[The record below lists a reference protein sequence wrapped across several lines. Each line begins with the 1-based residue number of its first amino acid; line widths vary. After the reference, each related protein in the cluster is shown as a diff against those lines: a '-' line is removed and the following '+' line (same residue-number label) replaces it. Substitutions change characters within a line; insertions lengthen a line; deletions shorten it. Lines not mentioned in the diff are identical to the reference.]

1 MNLDNTILVPV
12 IGPHLLHMAQP
23 SISSD
28 PAVLV
33 TSLAAWQAIQA
44 NLMMIDPPGQVDPP
58 TLDSFGI
65 KLPEFQ
71 LLLVVVRSETRQ
83 MQHETKTS
91 CSSSLGLP

>member
-1 MNLDNTILVPV
+1 MNLDNTIFVLV
-12 IGPHLLHMAQP
+12 IGHHLLHMASL

-33 TSLAAWQAIQA
+33 TSLAAWQA
-44 NLMMIDPPGQVDPP
+44 LC
-58 TLDSFGI
+58 GI
-65 KLPEFQ
+65 KQSKFQ

-91 CSSSLGLP
+91 YSSSLSLP